1 MFLVTL
7 KVKLDDELN
16 PIFKKV
22 QEAVHKNGIR
32 TTEFFRDH
40 DKLRKGIITENQF
53 VCGLMLCAGKEAHLT
68 RGEVQKLVDFYKDS
82 EGRVAYKEFCDK
94 MENGELFLTTNR
106 CKKSAQCRT

>member
-1 MFLVTL
+1 M
-7 KVKLDDELN
+7 N
-16 PIFKKV
+16 PIFKKI

-53 VCGLMLCAGKEAHLT
+53 VCGLMLCVGKEAHLT
-68 RGEVQKLVDFYKDS
+68 RGEVQKVVDFYKND

-94 MENGELFLTTNR
+94 MENGESVENNSLEFMWKICGQSLFYGPCLFY
-106 CKKSAQCRT
+106 